1 VNQVT
6 DPFAPH
12 LFTFKRTDVQRQ
24 PVNAI
29 RKSPRLVLVYGPYGE
44 LPPT

>member
-12 LFTFKRTDVQRQ
+12 LFTFMCTDVQHQ
-24 PVNAI
+24 HVNAM
-29 RKSPRLVLVYGPYGE
+29 RKSPRLVSVHGPYGE

>member
-12 LFTFKRTDVQRQ
+12 LFTSVRTDVEHQ
-24 PVNAI
+24 PVNAM
-29 RKSPRLVLVYGPYGE
+29 RKSPWLVLVYGPYGE